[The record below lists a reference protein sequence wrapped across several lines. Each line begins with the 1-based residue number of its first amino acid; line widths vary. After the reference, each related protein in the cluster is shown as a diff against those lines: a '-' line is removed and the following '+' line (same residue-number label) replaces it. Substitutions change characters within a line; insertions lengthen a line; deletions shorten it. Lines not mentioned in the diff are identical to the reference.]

1 MSKIKTCLGNKYV
14 KKPRFFTGIQASG
27 TLTLGNYCGLI
38 NHILKIQGDYEVI
51 VMIADLHALTIPKP
65 NFDYREKCYEIASLL
80 YACGLQEEK
89 SPFTTVSE
97 LNNMIQYKE
106 KKKNEETGNLALL
119 SYPVL
124 MAADIFLYDTD
135 LIIVGQD
142 QTQHLELAQHLA
154 QKFNNFYDQ
163 KLLKIPQFTI
173 PRFGAK
179 IMGLKNPAKKMSK
192 SENDYIAL
200 LDKPEIII
208 KKIKEAETDS
218 ENKIYY
224 DPKNKPGI
232 SNLLTIYALLN
243 NREIEAAEKELQ
255 NLNYHQFKLQIID
268 LLNGK
273 LGKIQAR
280 YNHCL
285 SNIKEKLEKNNIYLQ
300 DLAEKKINI
309 FNKKSK
315 WSVYIEINK
324 HKIKT
329 LLLFTLLGTY
339 QTNAGS
345 QFNECL
351 GTDYY
356 KAISDFASTV
366 ADKQLFC
373 CTHTNYVYNC
383 FSNPGGGYCG
393 FILRVQCNK
402 IGQSK
407 FCITKG
413 GYPKFALPGGLCGGI
428 IGDAPAANNTV
439 GTCPNLNPVADTLK
453 NSNTVP
459 NKFSWLCCDANTCTA
474 PVNVALADKTANT
487 NCGLGQYSLM
497 CFNDGSVAPPVF
509 SETPVVSSTFVASKS
524 VSTVTVTAFPNE
536 DSHLTKKIAIPVG
549 TIVGV
554 AAVSGVTYYL
564 ISRKRKKKNN
574 SSTQEQ
580 NNSSI
585 ELVETNREA
594 EDHELEVSLETLL
607 DTQAEIAK
615 GNNTYTLRQTLR
627 EAKEKLMKKITS
639 EEIDNLCQLKSEIV
653 QTTEQVLTNLSEQR
667 PELQAQIEQEI
678 SGKRYNI
685 FSSELKQK
693 LGEIVSQRKTSGDDI
708 SSSPAIIEAQLSL
721 DPNKHKESSG
731 PANYYWWFSV
741 RKEHIY
747 QQAHHITWCLNRE
760 EKVSEFKN
768 KVLKIIERSAARFNQ
783 RRKEVIEKAKQEAQ
797 NKGIQLE
804 FDF

>member
-80 YACGLQEEK
+80 YA

-224 DPKNKPGI
+224 DPKNKP
-232 SNLLTIYALLN
+232 
-243 NREIEAAEKELQ
+243 
-255 NLNYHQFKLQIID
+255 
-268 LLNGK
+268 
-273 LGKIQAR
+273 
-280 YNHCL
+280 
-285 SNIKEKLEKNNIYLQ
+285 
-300 DLAEKKINI
+300 
-309 FNKKSK
+309 
-315 WSVYIEINK
+315 
-324 HKIKT
+324 
-329 LLLFTLLGTY
+329 
-339 QTNAGS
+339 
-345 QFNECL
+345 

-747 QQAHHITWCLNRE
+747 QQARLGYIFGDENYR
-760 EKVSEFKN
+760 
-768 KVLKIIERSAARFNQ
+768 RSP
-783 RRKEVIEKAKQEAQ
+783 E
-797 NKGIQLE
+797 
-804 FDF
+804 